1 MANAKEASRAVAAL
15 LGNNPGEYSLAEVIE
30 GTAALESTE
39 MTENQA
45 VRALDRLVKEGR
57 TVVTG
62 EGDERRWRAA
72 APAEADGE
80 PEPAEEEEPE
90 ATELDAG
97 EDTAD
102 GETAGSS
109 DKSDEEASE
118 DTEADSDTDE
128 AESDGN
134 QEEGGRPETET
145 AADEPPA
152 TFEPLPDPDP
162 QVLHIARTLADIG
175 EPIGL
180 LDLCDRAYLPTKRRL
195 VLNALRAMAE
205 HGLVECSNPYNP
217 DQPGTIWTVVHGGDL
232 MEAAARVQLHDA
244 PDAITCP
251 TCGQTKTIGGTSR
264 PRKAGTGVRNDGK
277 RTLAPGELTGMVI
290 DWVTDP
296 QNTGEE
302 ITVRQITKELVAAHP
317 DKVSDNSDGAVKN
330 ALDRLCRPD
339 HRRLKHPSKALVALV
354 RETGPRTYRCLGI

>member
-15 LGNNPGEYSLAEVIE
+15 LESNPGEYSLAEVVE

-39 MTENQA
+39 MTESQA
-45 VRALDRLVKEGR
+45 VRALGRLVKEGR

-72 APAEADGE
+72 APAGADGE
-80 PEPAEEEEPE
+80 SEPAEEEEPE
-90 ATELDAG
+90 ATEPDA
-97 EDTAD
+97 DADTAVTAD
-102 GETAGSS
+102 GFDE
-109 DKSDEEASE
+109 SDEEASE
-118 DTEADSDTDE
+118 ETEPE
-128 AESDGN
+128 GN
-134 QEEGGRPETET
+134 REEGDKPEGEA

-152 TFEPLPDPDP
+152 ASEPLPDPDP
-162 QVLHIARTLADIG
+162 QVLHIARTLVDIG

-217 DQPGTIWTVVHGGDL
+217 DQPGTIWTLIHDGDL

-244 PDAITCP
+244 PDSITCP

-302 ITVRQITKELVAAHP
+302 ITVRQITKELVVAHP

-339 HRRLKHPSKALVALV
+339 HRRLKHPSKALVSLV
-354 RETGPRTYRCLGI
+354 RETGPRTYRCLSV